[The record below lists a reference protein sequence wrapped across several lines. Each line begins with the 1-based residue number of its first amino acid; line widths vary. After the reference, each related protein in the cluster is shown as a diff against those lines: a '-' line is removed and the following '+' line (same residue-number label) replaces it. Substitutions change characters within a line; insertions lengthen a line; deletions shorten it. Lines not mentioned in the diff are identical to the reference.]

1 MNLTTEKIIPVVI
14 VDDHAIFRIGLKQI
28 IESSQGISVVGEASN
43 GIMAIDL
50 VEELKPEVIVLDV
63 DMPECNGIET
73 ARMLKRKNLPVE
85 IVILTMYSEEDIFNE
100 IIEIGV
106 KGFVLKDN
114 ATTEIID
121 AIKSVS
127 EGKHYITSALS
138 GLLLKNREK
147 TSSSKNILNNLTAM
161 ESRVLSL
168 IAENKSSKEIAD
180 ELHISYKTV
189 ENHRANIC
197 TKLNLHGSNVLLKFA
212 LDNKKLILS

>member
-1 MNLTTEKIIPVVI
+1 MNLKTENIIPVLI
-14 VDDHAIFRIGLKQI
+14 ADDHAIFRMGLKQI
-28 IESSQGISVVGEASN
+28 IESAQGMKVIGEASN
-43 GIMAIDL
+43 GLKAAEL
-50 VEELKPEVIVLDV
+50 VEQLKPKVVVLDV
-63 DMPECNGIET
+63 DMPGCNGIEV
-73 ARMLKRKNLPVE
+73 ARILKKKKLPVE

-100 IIEIGV
+100 IIEVGV

-114 ATTEIID
+114 ATTEIIY

-127 EGKHYITSALS
+127 EGKHYITPALS
-138 GLLLKNREK
+138 GLLIKSREK
-147 TSSSKNILNNLTAM
+147 TSASNGILQNLTAM
-161 ESRVLSL
+161 ERRVLSL

-197 TKLNLHGSNVLLKFA
+197 SKLNLHGSNVLLEFA